1 MWFHMLF
8 LKSKSSH
15 IATVEI
21 NIYEVE
27 WQQEGICS
35 FYTILIVAM
44 GLGTCSFPG
53 MRVGRQAE
61 CLAGITLFRAL
72 CLLHLFSYPS
82 WSCSAFSTSHRK
94 ARLFEC
100 MGNNSLTHW
109 CWKYKLITGGEKCFA
124 SWVFFGQSVHDMKQ
138 PAPSL
143 PFATVR

>member
-61 CLAGITLFRAL
+61 CLAGITLYRAL
-72 CLLHLFSYPS
+72 CLLHLFSYLS

-109 CWKYKLITGGEKCFA
+109 CWKYKLITGGEKCSA
-124 SWVFFGQSVHDMKQ
+124 SWVVFGQSVHDMKQ